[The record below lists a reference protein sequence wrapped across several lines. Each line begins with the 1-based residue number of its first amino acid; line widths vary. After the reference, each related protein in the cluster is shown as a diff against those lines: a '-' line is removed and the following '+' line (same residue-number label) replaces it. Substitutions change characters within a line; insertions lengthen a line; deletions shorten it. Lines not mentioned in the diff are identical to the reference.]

1 MRHIWEFQEWP
12 KWQKNEYSIPAER
25 QVERADGLF
34 GREEVRLGSD
44 CSEGKGRVDGVSKTF
59 AQNTEHIHNLEF
71 EKEIVCNFASSFSG
85 NWKGFQY
92 QTCVKENV
100 ELLNFF

>member
-1 MRHIWEFQEWP
+1 MIMKANSFEP
-12 KWQKNEYSIPAER
+12 KLNFKNDQSGKKNEYSIPAER

-71 EKEIVCNFASSFSG
+71 
-85 NWKGFQY
+85 
-92 QTCVKENV
+92 
-100 ELLNFF
+100 